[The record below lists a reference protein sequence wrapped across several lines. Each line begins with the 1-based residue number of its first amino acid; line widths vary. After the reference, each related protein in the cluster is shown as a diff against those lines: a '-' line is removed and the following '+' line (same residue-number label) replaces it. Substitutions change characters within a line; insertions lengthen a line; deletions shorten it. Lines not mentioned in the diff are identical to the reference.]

1 MKNLKVKTKLYLIL
15 VIVLCMIIAAAF
27 CAISGM
33 KKIAEQAILTLEEQT
48 RADFD
53 NQLKD
58 QVETAVHML
67 DYYNEMYKNN
77 ECDYSKARQ
86 MAAAMLSTFRYG
98 DDGYFWADDKMGN
111 NFASP
116 DESIVG
122 TNRLTAKDANGFE
135 MIRNIIRVAQ
145 EEEGGYTDYVY
156 PKEGEEKPQ
165 PKRSY
170 SVYYDPFEW
179 VIGTGSY
186 TDYIDEL
193 IATESD
199 KIRSTVNKWVVMM
212 AGCVIICLAL
222 LIVVIT
228 RVIVDITISMKQTV
242 KLVDDLEKGDFTSR
256 ANPKQ
261 MKRKDEFGKLANAM
275 NNLSIAL
282 DRVLGGVKIESL
294 KLGDMVERVQSNV
307 NNLNTDIEGV
317 SATTQQLSA
326 SMEETAAAAQRIES
340 MSQEMEVVSKTIEER
355 SQEGAQ
361 KAAGIHDRAAKA
373 KEETICSQQKVN
385 EIKEEISTSLLQ
397 ALDEAKVVN
406 QIDVLAQSIMEITSQ
421 TNLLAL
427 NASIEAARAGEAGKG
442 FAVVADEIRNL
453 AEQSDLAVANIQKVT
468 KEVTGAVENLSNDS
482 ERLLQFVS
490 EDVANNFDSFMEV
503 ADAYDAD
510 ATYVN
515 ALVTDFYEISKKL
528 QQSIDSVTEVISGVT
543 MASNEGALG
552 ASDIA
557 ERSCDMNLKSNE
569 VLEAVQGAESTSA
582 KLNEEV
588 ANFVISE

>member
-15 VIVLCMIIAAAF
+15 VIVLCMIITAAF
-27 CAISGM
+27 CAIKGM
-33 KKIAEQAILTLEEQT
+33 KKISAEAIATLEEQT
-48 RADFD
+48 RTDFD
-53 NQLKD
+53 NQLKE
-58 QVETAVHML
+58 QTETVIHML
-67 DYYNEMYKNN
+67 DYYNEMYQND
-77 ECDYSKARQ
+77 ECTYSEARE
-86 MAAAMLSTFRYG
+86 MAAGMLRTFRYG
-98 DDGYFWADDKMGN
+98 EDGYFWADDKMGN

-116 DESIVG
+116 DESIEG

-135 MIRNIIRVAQ
+135 MIRNIIRVSQ
-145 EEEGGYTDYVY
+145 EPEGGFTDYVY
-156 PKEGEEKPQ
+156 PKEGEEEPQ

-170 SVYYDPFEW
+170 SIYYDPFEW

-186 TDYIDEL
+186 TDYIDDLVAQE
-193 IATESD
+193 TD
-199 KIRSTVNKWVVMM
+199 KISSTVNKWITMM
-212 AGCVIICLAL
+212 AVCVVVCLAL
-222 LIVVIT
+222 LFVVIT
-228 RVIVDITISMKQTV
+228 RVIVDITTSMKQTV
-242 KLVDDLEKGDFTSR
+242 ALVDNLENGDFTSR

-282 DRVLGGVKIESL
+282 DSLLGGVKTESM
-294 KLGDMVERVQSNV
+294 KLGDMVERVQNNV

-340 MSQEMEVVSKTIEER
+340 MSQEMELVSKTIEER

-373 KEETICSQQKVN
+373 KEDTIYSQQKVN
-385 EIKEEISTSLLQ
+385 EIKEEISASLLQ
-397 ALDEAKVVN
+397 ALEEAKVVD

-453 AEQSDLAVANIQKVT
+453 AEQSDMAVANIQKVT
-468 KEVTGAVENLSNDS
+468 KEVTGAVENLSKDA

-503 ADAYDAD
+503 ADDYDAD
-510 ATYVN
+510 AAYVN

-528 QQSIDSVTEVISGVT
+528 QESIDSVAEVISGVS

-557 ERSCDMNLKSNE
+557 ERSSDMNVKSNE
-569 VLEAVQGAESTSA
+569 VLEAVYGAESTST
-582 KLNEEV
+582 KLKQEV